1 MALLKNLSTGA
12 IVATRVDR
20 ATRFL
25 ERTLGLLARP
35 FVRPDE
41 GLWIESCGAIHT
53 IGMRSSIDVIFVDG
67 KGRVVGLHPHVA
79 PFKLALFCPQARGV
93 IELGAGALDDHDIL
107 PGDRLELH

>member
-1 MALLKNLSTGA
+1 MALLKNLNTGA

-25 ERTLGLLARP
+25 ERTVGLLARP

-67 KGRVVGLHPHVA
+67 TGRVIRVHPHVA
-79 PFKLALFCPQARGV
+79 PFRLALFCPTARGV

-107 PGDRLELH
+107 VGDRLELH